1 MTATTADGATP
12 APDTP
17 PQQPRSHWSTGQVL
31 RFFWR
36 TLVGIKDVLVLL
48 FMLLFFGLLFGALA
62 GRPNSAAYVGEG
74 ALLLRLNGTV
84 SEQPAPADP
93 LAALS
98 GNLPL
103 REFRRDDI
111 VRALEAAAGDDR
123 VKAVV
128 LDLDRFMG
136 GGQVAL
142 GDIAEALDKVRA
154 ARKPVLAYATGYS
167 DDAYQ
172 LAAHASEVWTEP
184 GGGALIAGPGGNRLY
199 YKGLLDN
206 IGINTHIYRVG
217 TYKSFVE
224 PFTRADQSPEAREA
238 TNAYLSV
245 LWSRWQDGVRRARPR
260 ANLDPMLT
268 DPAAAIRA
276 AGGDSAEAA
285 RQAGL
290 VDRIGSRLDFDR
302 RVAEIVGSDDDAR
315 PWDWKRIR
323 LSAYVDAHP
332 IEENGTPIAVI
343 PIVGDI
349 VDGEAPAGTAGGE
362 TIAAHILD
370 AVADEDV
377 KAIVLRVDSPGGSV
391 LASERIRTALLQA
404 KARRLPIVVSMAN
417 VAASGGFWVSTPADR
432 IFAEPDTITGSI
444 GVFAIIPSFERVL
457 GRYGITSDGVA
468 TTPLSGQPD
477 LTGGTNA
484 AFDALAQASV
494 DNIYARFTNLVATS
508 RHMPIDRLRSIA
520 EGRVWAGVDARQNG
534 LIDGFGGMP
543 EAMAEAARLA
553 RIDPAQ
559 VYPRYFEDGP
569 DPISELLQKWTDD
582 GSDEAEDARAPAGW
596 LAQSAWARQAWAS
609 AMIADLQR
617 MVRGGGVEASC
628 LSCAGFLPPRAPRR
642 EDEGLLLRWLGLG
655 A

>member
-1 MTATTADGATP
+1 MTATTAQGETP
-12 APDTP
+12 VPTP
-17 PQQPRSHWSTGQVL
+17 PANRPNWTTGQVL

-36 TLVGIKDVLVLL
+36 ALVGIKDALVLL
-48 FMLLFFGLLFGALA
+48 FMLLFFGILFTLLA
-62 GRPNSAAYVGEG
+62 GRPNSAAYIGDG
-74 ALLLRLNGTV
+74 ALLLRLDGTV

-184 GGGALIAGPGGNRLY
+184 GGGGLIAGPGGNRLY

-260 ANLDPMLT
+260 ANLDAMLT

-285 RQAGL
+285 RRAGL

-302 RVAEIVGSDDDAR
+302 RVAEIVGSEDDAR

-343 PIVGDI
+343 PVVGDI
-349 VDGEAPAGTAGGE
+349 VDGKAPAGTAGGE

-457 GRYGITSDGVA
+457 GRYGITSDGVT

-477 LTGGTNA
+477 VTGGTNA

-508 RHMPIDRLRSIA
+508 RHMPVERLRTIA
-520 EGRVWAGVDARQNG
+520 EGRVWAGADARQNG
-534 LIDGFGGMP
+534 LIDAFGGMP

-553 RIDPAQ
+553 RIDPAET
-559 VYPRYFEDGP
+559 YPRYFEDGP
-569 DPISELLQKWTDD
+569 DPFSEMLQKWTDD
-582 GSDEAEDARAPAGW
+582 GGDEAQDARAPVGW
-596 LAQSAWARQAWAS
+596 LAQSAWARQAWTS

-628 LSCAGFLPPRAPRR
+628 LSCAGFLPPRAPRA
-642 EDEGLLLRWLGLG
+642 EDEGLMLRWLGLAG
-655 A
+655 

>member
-1 MTATTADGATP
+1 MLAA
-12 APDTP
+12 
-17 PQQPRSHWSTGQVL
+17 RSARLLSSI
-31 RFFWR
+31 WR
-36 TLVGIKDVLVLL
+36 VLVGVKDALVLL
-48 FMLLFFGLLFGALA
+48 FMLLFFGILFTLLA
-62 GRPNSAAYVGEG
+62 GRPNSAAYISDG
-74 ALLLRLNGTV
+74 ALLLRLDGTV

-128 LDLDRFMG
+128 LDLDRFVG

-245 LWSRWQDGVRRARPR
+245 LWTRWQDGVRRARPR
-260 ANLDPMLT
+260 ANLDAMLT
-268 DPAAAIRA
+268 DPAATIRA

-285 RQAGL
+285 RRAGL

-302 RVAEIVGSDDDAR
+302 RVTEIVGSEDDAR

-343 PIVGDI
+343 PVVGDI
-349 VDGEAPAGTAGGE
+349 VDGKAPAGTAGGE

-477 LTGGTNA
+477 ITGGTNA

-508 RHMPIDRLRSIA
+508 RRMPVERLRTIA
-520 EGRVWAGVDARQNG
+520 EGRVWAGADARQNG
-534 LIDGFGGMP
+534 LIDAFGGMP

-553 RIDPAQ
+553 RIDPAKT
-559 VYPRYFEDGP
+559 YPRYFEDGP
-569 DPISELLQKWTDD
+569 DPFSEMLQKWAND
-582 GSDEAEDARAPAGW
+582 GSDEAEDGRAPAGW
-596 LAQSAWARQAWAS
+596 LAQSAWARQAWTS

-628 LSCAGFLPPRAPRR
+628 LSCAGFLPPRAPRAA
-642 EDEGLLLRWLGLG
+642 DEGLLMRWLGLAG
-655 A
+655 